1 MTDVDRLDAQ
11 ERTIL
16 RQNVEIAQLQR
27 RIADLERIKV
37 TLENALGATRRQSA
51 RDRAEAVFGGRE

>member
-1 MTDVDRLDAQ
+1 MTDADRLDAQ
-11 ERTIL
+11 EKTIL

-27 RIADLERIKV
+27 RIADLERIKS

-51 RDRAEAVFGGRE
+51 RDMAEAVFGGRE

>member
-1 MTDVDRLDAQ
+1 MTDADRLDAQ
-11 ERTIL
+11 EKTIL

-27 RIADLERIKV
+27 RVSDLERIKS

-51 RDRAEAVFGGRE
+51 RDRAEAVFGGGQ

>member
-1 MTDVDRLDAQ
+1 MTDADRLDAQ

-27 RIADLERIKV
+27 RVSDLERIKS
-37 TLENALGATRRQSA
+37 TLEKALGATRRQSA
-51 RDRAEAVFGGRE
+51 RQQAEAIFGGGQ

>member
-1 MTDVDRLDAQ
+1 MTDADRISAQ
-11 ERTIL
+11 EKTIL
-16 RQNVEIAQLQR
+16 RQNVMIAQLQR
-27 RIADLERIKV
+27 RVSDLERIKS